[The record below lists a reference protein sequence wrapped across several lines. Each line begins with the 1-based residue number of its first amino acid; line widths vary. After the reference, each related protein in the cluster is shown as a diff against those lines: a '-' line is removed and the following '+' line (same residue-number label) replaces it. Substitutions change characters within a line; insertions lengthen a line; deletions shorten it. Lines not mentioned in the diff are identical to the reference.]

1 MVDHSTAR
9 DSSFQHS
16 DTEGE
21 RKTTFRQSR
30 NMNEHDD
37 GCMDEARE
45 TVRKRWLWRNQK
57 AFSSPVKGFTRLST
71 FLHPAAL
78 SSPPSPSTPSSPS
91 SPPPPRSPPPSA
103 AALLGEVDE
112 EEEEA
117 RLQRAVLRERERA
130 AREEWEKKMKGD
142 EGNRM
147 KHPMAMLLQKR
158 EASADVT
165 SPSTSTV
172 SSTSSTQPRE
182 DKKTKKGKKEE
193 EAKESSLGD
202 SRKEKEK
209 ERRTKAAPTK
219 TLSYNVNLHAQVRL
233 RKVQSFV
240 YSSDERSP
248 TSTGLVSKE
257 KRKSAAKKE
266 KQEKK
271 ESKKKQ
277 KETKKKKQK
286 QKRVGKSKDDSFILR
301 PTTVAGGRTTRS
313 ASDASAVTPRVL
325 SMITKPLDE
334 DDMVVVREGN
344 NHHNAL
350 DCTQTV
356 VLDADLA
363 ATAAATDFEERSR
376 MLALH
381 RAQQRATWVPPLDMA
396 KLAPPTTTTTS
407 SQVRSP
413 YSTIWSSSQ
422 SSSSSSSSS
431 SCDISPCTSYSSTN
445 LSSLSVR
452 SAPTTPGSPTSSGS
466 LSAGSK
472 RSGVMEWLHLRRKRG
487 ESRGRSLPVRAS
499 RSESNSSSSSGL
511 DANDEEAEDD
521 QEATATA
528 TATTT
533 TAAAATTAI
542 AIKAKLAGG
551 LSGRSRRRRG
561 VKEDEERVL
570 FPGSAMAFVRR
581 EARYAVGL
589 P

>member
-1 MVDHSTAR
+1 
-9 DSSFQHS
+9 
-16 DTEGE
+16 
-21 RKTTFRQSR
+21 
-30 NMNEHDD
+30 MNEHDD
-37 GCMDEARE
+37 GCVDEARERE

-57 AFSSPVKGFTRLST
+57 AFSSPAKGFTRLST
-71 FLHPAAL
+71 LLHPATL
-78 SSPPSPSTPSSPS
+78 SSPPSPPTPSSS
-91 SPPPPRSPPPSA
+91 SPSPPRSPPPSA
-103 AALLGEVDE
+103 AALLGEADE
-112 EEEEA
+112 DEEEA
-117 RLQRAVLRERERA
+117 RLQRAILRERERV

-142 EGNRM
+142 EGRT
-147 KHPMAMLLQKR
+147 KHPMAMLLPKR
-158 EASADVT
+158 EARADVIT
-165 SPSTSTV
+165 PSTSTI
-172 SSTSSTQPRE
+172 SSASSTQLADVTPRE
-182 DKKTKKGKKEE
+182 DKKKTKKGKKEE

-202 SRKEKEK
+202 SGKKKKKEM
-209 ERRTKAAPTK
+209 ERRTKVAPTK

-233 RKVQSFV
+233 RKVHSFV

-248 TSTGLVSKE
+248 TSMEKR
-257 KRKSAAKKE
+257 KRKSAAEKE

-277 KETKKKKQK
+277 KEKEKNKKKKQK

-301 PTTVAGGRTTRS
+301 PTAVAGGRPTRS
-313 ASDASAVTPRVL
+313 ASDASAVTPRLL
-325 SMITKPLDE
+325 SMISKPLDE
-334 DDMVVVREGN
+334 DDVVTCKGN

-356 VLDADLA
+356 ALGPDLA
-363 ATAAATDFEERSR
+363 VAAATDFEERSR

-413 YSTIWSSSQ
+413 DSTIWSSSQ
-422 SSSSSSSSS
+422 SSSYSYSSSSSS
-431 SCDISPCTSYSSTN
+431 WSSCDLSPCTSSSSN
-445 LSSLSVR
+445 VLSPSAR
-452 SAPTTPGSPTSSGS
+452 STPTTPGSPTSS
-466 LSAGSK
+466 GSK

-487 ESRGRSLPVRAS
+487 QSRGQSLPVRAS
-499 RSESNSSSSSGL
+499 RSDSNSSSSGL
-511 DANDEEAEDD
+511 DGNDEEAEDD
-521 QEATATA
+521 QEEATA

-533 TAAAATTAI
+533 TAAVATTAI